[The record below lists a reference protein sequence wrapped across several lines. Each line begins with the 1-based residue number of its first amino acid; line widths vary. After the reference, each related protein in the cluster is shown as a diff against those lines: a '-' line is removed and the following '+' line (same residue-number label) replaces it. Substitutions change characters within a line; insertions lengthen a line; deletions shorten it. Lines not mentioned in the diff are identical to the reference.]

1 MLVIRPPEYRVM
13 PWKNGGGVTTEIF
26 ASPPAGN
33 FDWRVSIARV
43 NGDGPFSTFIGY
55 ERHIMTLAG
64 EGMRL
69 EVEGR
74 GRFDLE
80 PFKPFSFSGDIR
92 VSGSLQNGP
101 VLDFNLMVRRDFGR
115 GALSVLDCN
124 AGHRLGSGPSLH
136 LVHVIKGECEI
147 GDGRVR
153 PNDSFWLEA
162 GEHVFLPADLK
173 LAICEITPHLIPA
186 PIA

>member
-1 MLVIRPPEYRVM
+1 MHVIRSSDYRVM
-13 PWKNGGGVTTEIF
+13 PWKNGGGVTTEILV
-26 ASPPAGN
+26 SPPTGN
-33 FDWRVSIARV
+33 FDWRVSIATV

-80 PFKPFSFSGDIR
+80 PLKPFTFSGDVR
-92 VSGSLQNGP
+92 VSGSLLNGP

-115 GALSVLDCN
+115 GTLSVLDCN
-124 AGHRLGSGPSLH
+124 AGHRLGSGLSLH
-136 LVHVIKGECEI
+136 LVHVLKDECEI
-147 GDGRVR
+147 GDDRVR
-153 PNDSFWLEA
+153 PNDSFLLEA
-162 GEHVFLPADLK
+162 GEHVSLPADLK
-173 LAICEITPHLIPA
+173 LVICEITPHVIPA

>member
-1 MLVIRPPEYRVM
+1 MRVIRPADYRVM
-13 PWKNGGGVTTEIF
+13 PWKNGGGVTTEIS
-26 ASPPAGN
+26 ASPPAGE
-33 FDWRVSIARV
+33 FDWRVSIATV

-80 PFKPFSFSGDIR
+80 PFKPFSFSGDMR
-92 VSGSLQNGP
+92 VSGSLLNGP
-101 VLDFNLMVRRDFGR
+101 VQDFNLMVRRDFGR
-115 GALSVLDCN
+115 GTLSVLDYS
-124 AGHRLGSGPSLH
+124 AGHRLGSGQSLY
-136 LVHVIKGECEI
+136 LVHVLEGECEI
-147 GDGRVR
+147 GKDQLH
-153 PNDSFWLEA
+153 PNDSFYLAA
-162 GEHVFLPADLK
+162 GEHVFLSSALK
-173 LAICEITPHLIPA
+173 LTVCEITPHGQPW